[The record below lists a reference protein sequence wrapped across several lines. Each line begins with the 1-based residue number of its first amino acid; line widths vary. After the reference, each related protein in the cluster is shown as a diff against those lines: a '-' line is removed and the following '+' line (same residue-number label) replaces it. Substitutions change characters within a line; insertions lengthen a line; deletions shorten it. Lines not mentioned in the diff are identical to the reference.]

1 MRKTARGFTLIELM
15 IIVAIIGIL
24 ASIAIPSYIKYTR
37 RALMIEAGMNLRRMY
52 DGAVAYYVGE
62 HADSSGVIQ
71 DQRFPDS
78 APLTPATVAAGV
90 KNTPAPTYWNSA
102 TWNALDFAVND
113 PFRYS
118 YAFTS
123 SGTSTAAFA
132 QMVARGDL
140 DGDGVLSLF
149 QRSCT
154 GVKEGVQGGSGL
166 NAVNDI
172 E

>member
-1 MRKTARGFTLIELM
+1 MRKRVSGFTLIELM
-15 IIVAIIGIL
+15 IVVAIIGIL
-24 ASIAIPSYIKYTR
+24 ASVAIPSYIKYTR
-37 RALMIEAGMNLRRMY
+37 RAASIEAGMNLRRMY

-62 HADSSGVIQ
+62 HADSTGVIQ

-78 APLTPATVAAGV
+78 APLTPAVVAAGV
-90 KNTPAPTYWNSA
+90 KNKPAATYWNA
-102 TWNALDFAVND
+102 PEWNALDFAVND

-123 SGTSTAAFA
+123 SGTSNAAFA

-140 DGDGVLSLF
+140 DGDGILSLF

-154 GVKEGVQGGSGL
+154 GVKEGVQGGSGM
-166 NAVNDI
+166 NVDNDI